1 MLVALCLCSTAAAAQ
16 APVHVTYSGYTHGFN
31 VVDLDATL
39 SLTPGHYK
47 MELNYTLVG
56 VLGTV
61 LHGDGKTVVTGR
73 FEGLHAAPDDLFST
87 GHFRGEPRATQIAWH
102 GGNPSIVQL
111 TPPVESE
118 RDPVPPALQANTI
131 DTLSAMAGLIHQ
143 VAETGKCEE
152 HGRTFDGRRLSEVTA
167 HTVGAGGVG
176 ADGPLGVPGG
186 DAALRFPGQATG
198 RVQAGRRPG
207 RAAEAADGVRVVRHP
222 QAGRAAAA
230 GADHVHHAGAW
241 GHYDVSDGG
250 ALTGSLDKF
259 L

>member
-1 MLVALCLCSTAAAAQ
+1 MFKPMLVALCLCSTAAAAQ

-167 HTVGAGGVG
+167 HTVGQE
-176 ADGPLGVPGG
+176 
-186 DAALRFPGQATG
+186 ALEQTG
-198 RVQAGRRPG
+198 RSVFQGRRCAAISRASNWPG
-207 RAAEAADGVRVVRHP
+207 SSGTPTRTSCGSRRWGPRGSPPSSRASRRC
-222 QAGRAAAA
+222 RC
-230 GADHVHHAGAW
+230 
-241 GHYDVSDGG
+241 
-250 ALTGSLDKF
+250 GSRSPRRRLGT
-259 L
+259 LRCI